1 MHPWAGITCGLPQ
14 ILHLALRT
22 KPFEQVAKLSL
33 STMLNVKQMPI
44 VRPYNDKRVKIFW
57 DILQLPKVNVEVHA
71 SPSQFDNDD
80 DGEEDKEVGA
90 DDDNAADDD
99 GDDDDDDDDDD
110 DGEEDKE
117 VGAS

>member
-1 MHPWAGITCGLPQ
+1 
-14 ILHLALRT
+14 
-22 KPFEQVAKLSL
+22 
-33 STMLNVKQMPI
+33 MLNVKQMPI

>member
-1 MHPWAGITCGLPQ
+1 
-14 ILHLALRT
+14 
-22 KPFEQVAKLSL
+22 
-33 STMLNVKQMPI
+33 MLNVKQMPI
-44 VRPYNDKRVKIFW
+44 VRPYDDKRVKIFW

-90 DDDNAADDD
+90 DDDNAADDA
-99 GDDDDDDDDDD
+99 DDDCDDDDD

-117 VGAS
+117 VVALNYDISDGIFPKLVMMMMMMMEKRTKKMKYFQS